1 MQGRNATEV
10 WCYGQKKIKIKLTEM
25 VTSDFL
31 QGNLNDHT
39 AT

>member
-1 MQGRNATEV
+1 MPPK
-10 WCYGQKKIKIKLTEM
+10 YGVMGKKKKKIKLTEM

-31 QGNLNDHT
+31 QGNLNYYM